1 MEELRLSLSRLLL
14 GMRSE
19 VPPFIRYEGIADL
32 GFGPSGGEV
41 SEPIMWGARWR
52 GKQSKSAGR

>member
-1 MEELRLSLSRLLL
+1 MEEFRLSLSRLLL

-41 SEPIMWGARWR
+41 SEPMMWG
-52 GKQSKSAGR
+52 S